1 MTTVTAGGPADGGA
15 VRVDPPSP
23 GSPAALTRRER
34 LAFEAGA
41 LALDLL
47 MRLLA
52 ATWRIDSAD
61 GGLERLE
68 AVRTGGRP
76 VVLAFW
82 HDRLFGLSHLI
93 RARLVRRGH
102 PIAVL
107 ISLSKDGELGTRFG
121 RRLGGTVARGSAS
134 RGGSAG
140 LRRLR
145 REIAAGATAVMVLD
159 GPRGPRHEAKPGA
172 AMLARLSGA
181 PLVPLTFAADRAWH
195 LGSWDRLAVPKP
207 FARLAVAVGD
217 PIEVPSDLP
226 AGGVAEPTRRLEAEL
241 ERLGETALRAVGRT
255 DIT

>member
-1 MTTVTAGGPADGGA
+1 MTDTSHAASAPAL
-15 VRVDPPSP
+15 S
-23 GSPAALTRRER
+23 RRER

-41 LALDLL
+41 LLLDLL

-52 ATWRIDSAD
+52 ATWRIASAD
-61 GGLERLE
+61 GGAERLE

-82 HDRLFGLSHLI
+82 HDRLFVLSHLI

-102 PIAVL
+102 PIAIL
-107 ISLSKDGELGTRFG
+107 ISLSKDGELGTRVG
-121 RRLGGTVARGSAS
+121 RRLGATVARGSAS

-145 REIAAGATAVMVLD
+145 RELVRGSSAVMVLD

-195 LGSWDRLAVPKP
+195 LGSWDRLALPKP
-207 FARLAVAVGD
+207 FARVALAVGEPLD
-217 PIEVPSDLP
+217 VPADLP
-226 AGGVAEPTRRLEAEL
+226 ADGLADPTRRLAAEL
-241 ERLGETALRAVGRT
+241 EHLHEAAREALGRGQKSSA
-255 DIT
+255 